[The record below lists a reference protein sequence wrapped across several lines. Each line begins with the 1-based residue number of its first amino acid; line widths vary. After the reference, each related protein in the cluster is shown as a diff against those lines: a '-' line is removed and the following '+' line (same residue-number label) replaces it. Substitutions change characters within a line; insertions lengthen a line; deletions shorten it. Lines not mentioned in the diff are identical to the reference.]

1 MIKKKGPIKTRTEWD
16 ELKDY
21 CNNSGKNDND

>member
-1 MIKKKGPIKTRTEWD
+1 MIKKGPIKTRTEWD